1 MNKVDL
7 RGGFGFLAILV
18 CFFFKHSPFNIC
30 RSTSDCLHYRGKNMT
45 AVGC

>member
-18 CFFFKHSPFNIC
+18 AFFFS
-30 RSTSDCLHYRGKNMT
+30 STVLSISVDLLLIIYITEGKT
-45 AVGC
+45 

>member
-18 CFFFKHSPFNIC
+18 AFFFFS
-30 RSTSDCLHYRGKNMT
+30 STVLSISVDLLLIVYITEGKT
-45 AVGC
+45 